1 MTYGVIFHLEV
12 EVSEHQVQNILF
24 LKMLSK
30 FALIL
35 SSVKKEG
42 RQISLGF
49 FFGGGGGGVNISYNN
64 QGNCTYN

>member
-1 MTYGVIFHLEV
+1 MSYGVIFHLEV

-35 SSVKKEG
+35 SSVKKGG
-42 RQISLGF
+42 RQISLGGF
-49 FFGGGGGGVNISYNN
+49 FWWWGGGGKYILQQSGKLYI
-64 QGNCTYN
+64 

>member
-1 MTYGVIFHLEV
+1 MSYGVIFHLEV
-12 EVSEHQVQNILF
+12 EVCENRVQNILF

-42 RQISLGF
+42 RQISLGV
-49 FFGGGGGGVNISYNN
+49 FFGGGGGKYILQQSGKLYI
-64 QGNCTYN
+64 